1 MSYYRIKNKVI
12 YHRYRVIRKI
22 IWNIKYTSYD
32 SFKSDIMT
40 LINMTNNYTDLI
52 YGHFKCLYDLNNYYT
67 DLCIKEM
74 HERIK
79 LEKCII
85 DMHKRFKLNVSI
97 KEIL

>member
-22 IWNIKYTSYD
+22 IWRIKYISEK
-32 SFKSDIMT
+32 SFKSDIMS
-40 LINMTNNYTDLI
+40 LINITNTYTDLV

-74 HERIK
+74 NERIE
-79 LEKCII
+79 LEKSFIN
-85 DMHKRFKLNVSI
+85 MQQSLLHL
-97 KEIL
+97 L